1 MLGTG
6 GLRLALVVVALLLAQ
21 SAGIHVQDE
30 RLARAV
36 PTPQMV
42 AAKGRSARTVNPVLA
57 RVPLARVP
65 LASNAGIMALDARN
79 GHLFVASTG
88 RLTSTTYILPAGG
101 QPQRPPPAGPGVVAI
116 SSAANRQPGTTIS

>member
-57 RVPLARVP
+57 RVPLA
-65 LASNAGIMALDARN
+65 SNAGIMALDARN

-101 QPQRPPPAGPGVVAI
+101 QRQRPPPAGPGVVAI

>member
-42 AAKGRSARTVNPVLA
+42 AAKGRSARTVNPV
-57 RVPLARVP
+57 LARVP